1 MRNKFKIEGLWI
13 PYQILTDKKLR
24 DKEKIIYSLI
34 IFFSNNKGYCSIR
47 NKYLEYLL
55 NRSTKR
61 ISNIINTLYAKR
73 YIHIKP
79 RNNKNERR
87 LSPLIT
93 IQECDGV
100 FKGLFIPINVLS
112 DNNLND
118 KEKFIFS
125 IALYYSNVCKTCTL
139 NNENLKNIFGV
150 TKNQIS
156 RIVNNLRR
164 KGYTIN
170 EYIYKSNHKEI
181 LYRKIKPIR
190 KNDDTFC
197 KKVLYRYNRK
207 VGQDIEENVNVLKS
221 KNKNYKN
228 NNGFQNYVGRQYP
241 KEVLESLYANI

>member
-1 MRNKFKIEGLWI
+1 MRNKFKIDGLWI
-13 PYQILTDKKLR
+13 PYQILTDKQLR

-34 IFFSNNKGYCSIR
+34 IFFSNNKSYCSIR
-47 NKYLEYLL
+47 NKYLENLL

-61 ISNIINTLYAKR
+61 ISSIINTLQDKR
-73 YIHIKP
+73 YIHIKQ
-79 RNNKNERR
+79 RNNNQERQ
-87 LSPLIT
+87 LFPLIN
-93 IQECDGV
+93 IQEFAGV

-125 IALYYSNVCKTCTL
+125 IALYYSNVYKTCTL
-139 NNENLKNIFGV
+139 NNENLKDILGV

-170 EYIYKSNHKEI
+170 EYIYKNSHKEI
-181 LYRKIKPIR
+181 LYRKIKPIL

-207 VGQDIEENVNVLKS
+207 VQQDIEENVNVLTY
-221 KNKNYKN
+221 KNKNCKN
-228 NNGFQNYVGRQYP
+228 NNGFHNYQGRQYS
-241 KEVLESLYANI
+241 KDFFESLYANL